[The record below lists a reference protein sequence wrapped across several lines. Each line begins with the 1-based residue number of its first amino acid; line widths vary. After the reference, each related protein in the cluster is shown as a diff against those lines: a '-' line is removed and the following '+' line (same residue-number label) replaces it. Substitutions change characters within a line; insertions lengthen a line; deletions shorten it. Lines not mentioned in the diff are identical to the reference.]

1 MAALV
6 ARAALGNGLV
16 VEVYEEGDM
25 WLIESSGKR
34 QEIKLEGSAPANLLT
49 FLTKNQDLLRPAS
62 ANSDKDAQLAELEAI
77 YGPLYPRSQHKP
89 GEMIRYQIE
98 GLRYRGEVLWV
109 QAPVSRAGVTY
120 LCAISCSARRRKTAG
135 SSASLWVSSSRLT
148 WCESRRKEEYPDVRM
163 GGSERA
169 PAPVYAGDLRN

>member
-6 ARAALGNGLV
+6 ARAALGNGLA

-34 QEIKLEGSAPANLLT
+34 QEIKLTGEAPANLLK
-49 FLTKNQDLLRPAS
+49 FLTMNQDLLRPAS
-62 ANSDKDAQLAELEAI
+62 ANSDKDARLAELEAT

-109 QAPVSRAGVTY
+109 QAPGEQGGRHLPMRNFVQ
-120 LCAISCSARRRKTAG
+120 
-135 SSASLWVSSSRLT
+135 
-148 WCESRRKEEYPDVRM
+148 CEEAVYCGKLSEFVEVVFATDLVR
-163 GGSERA
+163 E
-169 PAPVYAGDLRN
+169 PA